1 MEIIRSL
8 ENSKIKNWSKL
19 KQKKY
24 RDKYKLFIVQERHLI
39 EEAIKAGCIDTLIV
53 KEKVENIFEM
63 DCVYVSD
70 AVMRKLSVNVSLNDY
85 IAVCRMLDYK
95 VNDYKKA
102 IILEKVQD
110 PGNVGTIIRTA
121 YSFGYDVVFLT
132 VDSCDLYNEKTIQA
146 SQGAFFHLPVIRDSF
161 DNILSNV
168 RKKGCRVIATD
179 LDNSNYLS
187 KSKKTDRLAI
197 MLGNEGQGLS
207 EKALLAAD
215 ERVKIEME
223 NFESLN
229 VAIAAAI
236 VMYYYKC

>member
-102 IILEKVQD
+102 MYRESSRS
-110 PGNVGTIIRTA
+110 GN
-121 YSFGYDVVFLT
+121 
-132 VDSCDLYNEKTIQA
+132 
-146 SQGAFFHLPVIRDSF
+146 
-161 DNILSNV
+161 
-168 RKKGCRVIATD
+168 
-179 LDNSNYLS
+179 
-187 KSKKTDRLAI
+187 
-197 MLGNEGQGLS
+197 
-207 EKALLAAD
+207 
-215 ERVKIEME
+215 
-223 NFESLN
+223 
-229 VAIAAAI
+229 
-236 VMYYYKC
+236 

>member
-1 MEIIRSL
+1 MQ
-8 ENSKIKNWSKL
+8 N
-19 KQKKY
+19 
-24 RDKYKLFIVQERHLI
+24 
-39 EEAIKAGCIDTLIV
+39 AG
-53 KEKVENIFEM
+53 
-63 DCVYVSD
+63 
-70 AVMRKLSVNVSLNDY
+70 
-85 IAVCRMLDYK
+85 DYK

-146 SQGAFFHLPVIRDSF
+146 SQGAFFHLTVIRDSF